1 MRKLMSAVGAGA
13 MLTVGLLAGAGPAQA
28 ASCTLVQ
35 SEIYNGAN
43 IILWSQGL
51 QGCSGDVYWEIQSG
65 DPGTSSWQVA
75 QSGTTYY
82 DNQVSSYYGDVE
94 LPCYLRVYAKFGT
107 QEKLTQPAHNNNCA
121 G

>member
-13 MLTVGLLAGAGPAQA
+13 LLTAGLFVGAAPAQA

-43 IILWSQGL
+43 LIAWARGL
-51 QGCSGDVYWEIQSG
+51 EGCSGDVYWEIQSG
-65 DPGTSSWQVA
+65 DSGSWQVTE
-75 QSGTTYY
+75 SGTTHY
-82 DNQVSSYYGDVE
+82 DNQVGNYYGDVD

-107 QEKLTQPAHNNNCA
+107 QEKLTQPVRNNNCA

>member
-1 MRKLMSAVGAGA
+1 MRRMMSAIGAGA

-43 IILWSQGL
+43 IIAWSQGL
-51 QGCSGDVYWEIQSG
+51 RGCSGDVYWEIQSG
-65 DPGTSSWQVA
+65 DAGGWQVA
-75 QSGTTYY
+75 QSGTTHY
-82 DNQVSSYYGDVE
+82 DDEVQSYYGDIE